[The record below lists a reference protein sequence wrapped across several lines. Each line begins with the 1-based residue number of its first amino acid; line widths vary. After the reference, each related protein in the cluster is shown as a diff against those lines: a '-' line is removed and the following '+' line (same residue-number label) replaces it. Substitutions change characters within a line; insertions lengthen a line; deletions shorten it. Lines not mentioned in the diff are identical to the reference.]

1 MKGCDYMSNND
12 YILNLLNIKDPN
24 IYILNNIQ
32 EKIIKNKKYKLIEG
46 ILTYNPSHCPCCG
59 VINESTAD
67 IIKWG
72 FRKNCKIK
80 IPKIS
85 NQLSLLILHKQRFFC
100 KHCENTFIA
109 ETNIVDRN
117 KNISNNT
124 ELQINLELMTKQSE
138 KDIAKR
144 LDVSVSKIDR
154 KLNEISSHT
163 VLRHECLPTSM
174 NWDEFK
180 ATNDTKGKMAF
191 MIVDNKNGNI
201 FDINDSRK
209 SRDLEKYFRRY
220 SKKQRDKVK
229 LISIDFYSG
238 YIYLA
243 KKLFK
248 KANIVIDRFHIVIQ
262 AYNALNMTR
271 VKLCYKSNPNYN
283 KLKTFWKLI
292 VKNENNLSDIK
303 KYDNHFKKEVSQ
315 KDIVNY
321 LINTDS
327 TLKSTY
333 ECYQGLINSI
343 KDKDFNKFKN
353 IVFHKNNNIS
363 DKMNK
368 VIKLYK
374 DNIKYIENS
383 FKYDINNGVIE
394 GKNNLIKCIKR
405 IAFGYR
411 KYDHFVAR
419 VFLISGMIKG

>member
-1 MKGCDYMSNND
+1 M
-12 YILNLLNIKDPN
+12 
-24 IYILNNIQ
+24 
-32 EKIIKNKKYKLIEG
+32 
-46 ILTYNPSHCPCCG
+46 TYNPSHCPCCG

-248 KANIVIDRFHIVIQ
+248 KVNIVIDRFHIVIQ

-292 VKNENNLSDIK
+292 VKNENDLSDIK

-327 TLKSTY
+327 TLKATY

-405 IAFGYR
+405 STFGYR

>member
-1 MKGCDYMSNND
+1 MSNND

-283 KLKTFWKLI
+283 KLKAFWKLI
-292 VKNENNLSDIK
+292 VKNENDLSDIK

-315 KDIVNY
+315 KDIVSY

-327 TLKSTY
+327 TLKATY

-363 DKMNK
+363 IKMK
-368 VIKLYK
+368 KAIKLYK

-411 KYDHFVAR
+411 KYDHFIAR
-419 VFLISGMIKG
+419 VFLISGIIKG

>member
-1 MKGCDYMSNND
+1 MSNND

-292 VKNENNLSDIK
+292 VKNENDLSDIK

-327 TLKSTY
+327 TLKATY

>member
-1 MKGCDYMSNND
+1 MSNND

-292 VKNENNLSDIK
+292 VKNENDLSDIK

-363 DKMNK
+363 IKMK
-368 VIKLYK
+368 KAIKLYK

-411 KYDHFVAR
+411 KYDHFIAR
-419 VFLISGMIKG
+419 VFLISGIIKG